1 MGNASNAVWNSCYG
15 QWSYLVSCTRQVVSF
30 TLISILLLTLLLGA
44 GWSTNNAFGVIGGP
58 NRPNSSRPVTIRLM
72 ISQACKQ
79 LTANSP
85 AKTSNGFHSVTTVL
99 RQVEQLK
106 PINEAPVQI
115 QEMLDICDTEGNAQ
129 NGGGSFTI
137 RDEGPRGIFVRFD
150 TDEWERSWGDWE
162 SNPREQYTG
171 VSTIPSTWRY
181 RRTFWLL
188 SSSA

>member
-1 MGNASNAVWNSCYG
+1 
-15 QWSYLVSCTRQVVSF
+15 
-30 TLISILLLTLLLGA
+30 
-44 GWSTNNAFGVIGGP
+44 
-58 NRPNSSRPVTIRLM
+58 M

-150 TDEWERSWGDWE
+150 TVDNTQLSGRGPGEIGSPIQG
-162 SNPREQYTG
+162 N
-171 VSTIPSTWRY
+171 STPAFRPFHPPGGIVAPSG
-181 RRTFWLL
+181 F
-188 SSSA
+188 